1 MRVRHLTDHEFQ
13 GLLDRRAVIIT
24 DDAVPGMVYRKD
36 LDAQEHLDNCPACRS
51 EMALY
56 RTLYGDLERV
66 ELPSLSRNFARR
78 VTFSLPPF
86 KARRTRTRLQL
97 GAAYGCLAL
106 IGMVWWLSKIDWMA
120 VVAKLLGIALPVYH
134 GVQSALSTITLWF
147 PSLLANVLVLIPRE
161 PAIFKIIGMAFYS
174 GAGSVHFVL
183 LATLVL
189 AMIASL
195 DRLFLREMV
204 YRMPG
209 DR

>member
-13 GLLDRRAVIIT
+13 GLLDRRVVIVA
-24 DDAVPGMVYRKD
+24 DDSVPGMVYRKD
-36 LDAQEHLDNCPACRS
+36 LDAQEHLDNCPACRG

-56 RTLYGDLERV
+56 RALYGDLERV
-66 ELPSLSRNFARR
+66 AVPSLSRNFARK

-106 IGMVWWLSKIDWMA
+106 IGMVWWLSRIDWMA
-120 VVAKLLGIALPVYH
+120 LAAKLVGIALPVYQ
-134 GVQSALSTITLWF
+134 GVHSALGTVTVWF
-147 PSLLANVLVLIPRE
+147 PSLLASLLTLIPKE
-161 PAIFKIIGMAFYS
+161 PSIFKTISTAFYS
-174 GAGSVHFVL
+174 GAGSVHFVI

-195 DRLFLREMV
+195 DRILLTEMV
-204 YRMPG
+204 QRMPG